1 MANKKFQGFDA
12 TDEDEL
18 WNRYAKTQNQD
29 IRDYFVIKYAPL
41 VKYVAG
47 KIAMGMPS
55 SIEFDD
61 LVSYGV
67 FGLID

>member
-18 WNRYAKTQNQD
+18 WKRYAKTQNQD
-29 IRDYFVIKYAPL
+29 IRDYFVVKYAPL

-61 LVSYGV
+61 LVSN
-67 FGLID
+67 LILIAG

>member
-18 WNRYAKTQNQD
+18 WKRYAKTQNQD
-29 IRDYFVIKYAPL
+29 IRDYFVVKYAPL

-47 KIAMGMPS
+47 KIAM
-55 SIEFDD
+55 ECQAR
-61 LVSYGV
+61 
-67 FGLID
+67 